1 MFAVLCARAETKT
14 IGAYTW
20 TYRVVNG
27 AAEIFNDNGYG
38 GTTAVSPSPS
48 GKVAIP
54 ATLGAWTVR
63 SIGNNALRSCNNMT
77 EVYIPECVT
86 NIAPFAFYHCDNLES
101 ADVCSSSKRVTI
113 IGDSAFSLCVKLN
126 ALKLPEY
133 LHSIG
138 SYAFAY
144 TAIESITLPAG
155 VTSIGNQA
163 FAACD
168 NLNYVRYLGNRPTA
182 DNIYANTPDDAESI
196 VTEGTTGWDD
206 ALEAGTWQGRAIRA
220 VLPTET
226 DAHGYTWTYRIVGDA
241 AQIFNNDAV
250 AVDPAPNGSLA
261 IPATLGGKP
270 VTSIGAHALEGCD
283 ALLHASIPGSVTN
296 IEEFAF
302 AETPIGKVTIPDGVK
317 AIGEKAFFGCDQLKT
332 ATLPKNLKVIG
343 LSAFESCAALTD
355 MTIPDGVTTIGESAF
370 YFCSSLKELTIPA
383 SVTTIGDAAFACCD
397 RLRTVTYLGNCPKTG
412 EAIYG
417 DTPEDLESAVPAD
430 ATGWDEAVE
439 SGTWQDR
446 GVRVVLPQWTDG
458 GGYTWTYRIIDGEAE
473 IYDWGRC
480 AVDPEPTGAVTVPST
495 LGGKPVTKI
504 GESAF
509 AYCKG
514 MTSVNIP
521 ASVKTIGDG
530 AFFNC
535 TGLADKNGFVI
546 VRNVLYGYFGAAVD
560 VAVPAGVTR
569 IAGRAF
575 NMRSAMMGNPSL
587 VSVTLPASVTSIG
600 TAAFYGCTELKS
612 VTRLDEISDIGD
624 AAFFYCF
631 AMADEDGFVIVHN
644 VLHGYYGKATDL
656 TVPDGVTRISALAF
670 MNELGCALENVTIPR
685 SVKEIGPSA
694 FDLCDKLKT
703 VTYLCDCPTV
713 GENIYLKAAPGL
725 ESRVSPYVAGW
736 GDVLKAGVWQERPI
750 RVDNSIPE
758 PPPIA
763 PLVYTVTFNANGGT
777 LASGSVKRSVE
788 SGKAVGALPAATR
801 SGYTLDGWFTKASG
815 GAKVTAATKV
825 AAAVTYYAQ
834 WTKNGGGETPTP
846 GPTPDPE
853 VVPYLY
859 ETVAGAAP
867 ALASVYD
874 GYLYN
879 KESGAL
885 AGTIQ
890 VKVGKPNA
898 RTGLASVKAT
908 VVGPD
913 GKKKSLKAE
922 EKGKAAISSAGPTTV
937 SLAGGDPCKV
947 VLGLDALAGTYGAY
961 AIDGARNFFS
971 SKDKSEANAANDVIA
986 QWIGAVNVV
995 WDGGVASV
1003 SIAKKG
1009 KVKASVTLANG
1020 TKATANSR
1028 LLVGE
1033 SWLCVPVVVAKKA
1046 NIAFTLW
1053 LPRGGGEVVVEGLP
1067 DGAVAGKA
1075 GALKSGAAFK
1085 FDAAALASALGDATY
1100 AAQLPD
1106 GLSVEQDGKKW
1117 IVAGGAKAGKVQLA
1131 KGAASPADI
1140 DVAKAGAN
1148 PSALKLAY
1156 KVKDGTFKGT
1166 FKAYTLVKGKPK
1178 ATTVNVSGILVGD
1191 KGYGTLSVKKT
1202 SVSAPVEIR

>member
-1 MFAVLCARAETKT
+1 MKKLLTVFAAMFAVLCARAETKT

-27 AAEIFNDNGYG
+27 AAEIFNDDGYG

-54 ATLGAWTVR
+54 DTLGAWTVR

-206 ALEAGTWQGRAIRA
+206 ALEAGTWQGRSIRA

-226 DAHGYTWTYRIVGDA
+226 DAYGYTWTYRIVGDA

-250 AVDPAPNGSLA
+250 AVDPAPNGSLV

-302 AETPIGKVTIPDGVK
+302 AETPISKVTIPDGVK

-343 LSAFESCAALTD
+343 LSAFEYCAALTD
-355 MTIPDGVTTIGESAF
+355 VTIPDGVTTIGESAF

-417 DTPEDLESAVPAD
+417 ETPNDLVSAVPDGA
-430 ATGWDEAVE
+430 AGWDAALEA
-439 SGTWQDR
+439 GTWQDR
-446 GVRVVLPQWTDG
+446 AIRIILSTWTDKD
-458 GGYTWTYRIIDGEAE
+458 GYTWMYRVKDGEAE
-473 IYDWGRC
+473 IYNWDRR
-480 AVDPEPTGAVTVPST
+480 AVDPEPTGAVTVPAT

-504 GESAF
+504 GEFAF
-509 AYCKG
+509 SYCKN
-514 MTSVNIP
+514 MTGVTIP
-521 ASVKTIGDG
+521 AGVKTIADS
-530 AFFNC
+530 AFSNC

-546 VRNVLYGYFGAAVD
+546 VRNVLYGYYGQAVE
-560 VAVPAGVTR
+560 VTVPDGVTR
-569 IAGRAF
+569 IGGAAF
-575 NMRSAMMGNPSL
+575 YRRSAMMGNPSL

-600 TAAFYGCTELKS
+600 TAAFAGCTELTR
-612 VTRLDEISDIGD
+612 VTRLDEIDDIGD
-624 AAFFYCF
+624 AAFMYCF
-631 AMADEDGFVIVHN
+631 AMADGDEFVIVHN
-644 VLHGYYGKATDL
+644 VLHGYYGSEKDV
-656 TVPDGVTRISALAF
+656 TVPDGVTRICTMAF
-670 MNELGCALENVTIPR
+670 MNELGCALENVTIPAG
-685 SVKEIGPSA
+685 VTEIGDSA
-694 FDLCDKLKT
+694 FDLCNDLKT
-703 VTYLCDCPTV
+703 VTYLCDRPKV
-713 GENIYLKAAPGL
+713 GKGIYARAAPGL

-736 GDVLKAGVWQERPI
+736 GDALKAGSWQERPI

-763 PLVYTVTFNANGGT
+763 PAAYTVTFNANGGT
-777 LASGSVKRSVE
+777 GGTTRQVE
-788 SGKAVGALPAATR
+788 FGKAVGALPAATR
-801 SGYTLDGWFTKASG
+801 SGYTFKGWFTAATG
-815 GAKVTAATKV
+815 GTKVTASTKV
-825 AAAVTYYAQ
+825 TSAATYYAQ
-834 WTKNGGGETPTP
+834 WTKNEQPGGG
-846 GPTPDPE
+846 D
-853 VVPYLY
+853 
-859 ETVAGAAP
+859 
-867 ALASVYD
+867 
-874 GYLYN
+874 
-879 KESGAL
+879 ES
-885 AGTIQ
+885 
-890 VKVGKPNA
+890 
-898 RTGLASVKAT
+898 
-908 VVGPD
+908 
-913 GKKKSLKAE
+913 
-922 EKGKAAISSAGPTTV
+922 
-937 SLAGGDPCKV
+937 
-947 VLGLDALAGTYGAY
+947 
-961 AIDGARNFFS
+961 
-971 SKDKSEANAANDVIA
+971 
-986 QWIGAVNVV
+986 
-995 WDGGVASV
+995 
-1003 SIAKKG
+1003 
-1009 KVKASVTLANG
+1009 
-1020 TKATANSR
+1020 
-1028 LLVGE
+1028 
-1033 SWLCVPVVVAKKA
+1033 
-1046 NIAFTLW
+1046 
-1053 LPRGGGEVVVEGLP
+1053 GGGEVEPPAPCYEMLNESDITAPYAAPKAVKLY
-1067 DGAVAGKA
+1067 GAVYDGCDVVGIVELKLGKVNAKKGTSKVSGSFIGLDGKKAAMKAKNPISGIDGTAPATVTLDVKNYGTMTVTIGGDRFAGSLDA
-1075 GALKSGAAFK
+1075 WHVQSADVGGDWSGSGAAVTVDVADISMF
-1085 FDAAALASALGDATY
+1085 AGMVLTELLPTNVTASV
-1100 AAQLPD
+1100 
-1106 GLSVEQDGKKW
+1106 SRGKW
-1117 IVAGGAKAGKVQLA
+1117 AFAKAASVKWAKPKKGVELKDLPIYDETSGKGLVIDDS
-1131 KGAASPADI
+1131 KGKTNLS
-1140 DVAKAGAN
+1140 G
-1148 PSALKLAY
+1148 LKLAY
-1156 KVKDGTFKGT
+1156 TPKKGT
-1166 FKAYTLVKGKPK
+1166 FNGSFKVYALEGEGK
-1178 ATTVNVSGILVGD
+1178 ATKLKKYTVKARGVVVDGV
-1191 KGYGTLSVKKT
+1191 GYGIATCKKP
-1202 SVSAPVEIR
+1202 AAKWPVAIK

>member
-1 MFAVLCARAETKT
+1 MKKLLTAFAAMFAVLCARAETKT

-27 AAEIFNDNGYG
+27 AAEIFNDDGYG

-54 ATLGAWTVR
+54 DTLGAWTVR
-63 SIGNNALRSCNNMT
+63 SIGNNALRNCDGMT

-86 NIAPFAFYHCDNLES
+86 NIAPFAFYNCDNLES

-113 IGDSAFSLCVKLN
+113 IGDSAFSLCAKLKT
-126 ALKLPEY
+126 LKLPKY

-206 ALEAGTWQGRAIRA
+206 ALEAGTWQGRSIRA

-226 DAHGYTWTYRIVGDA
+226 DAYGHTWTYRIVGDA
-241 AQIFNNDAV
+241 ARIFNNDAV
-250 AVDPAPNGSLA
+250 AVDPAPNGSLV

-283 ALLHASIPGSVTN
+283 ALLYASIPGSVTN

-302 AETPIGKVTIPDGVK
+302 AETSISKVTIPDGVK
-317 AIGEKAFFGCDQLKT
+317 AVGEKAFFGCDQLKT

-343 LSAFESCAALTD
+343 LGAFESCAALTD
-355 MTIPDGVTTIGESAF
+355 VTIPDGVTTIGESAF

-546 VRNVLYGYFGAAVD
+546 VRNVLYGYYGPAVE
-560 VAVPAGVTR
+560 VTVPDGVTR
-569 IAGRAF
+569 IAGRSF

-600 TAAFYGCTELKS
+600 TAAFYCCTELTR
-612 VTRLDEISDIGD
+612 VTRLDEIDDIGD

-801 SGYTLDGWFTKASG
+801 SGYTFKGWFTAATG
-815 GAKVTAATKV
+815 GTKVTASTKV
-825 AAAVTYYAQ
+825 TSAATYYAQ
-834 WTKNGGGETPTP
+834 WTKNEQP
-846 GPTPDPE
+846 
-853 VVPYLY
+853 
-859 ETVAGAAP
+859 
-867 ALASVYD
+867 
-874 GYLYN
+874 
-879 KESGAL
+879 
-885 AGTIQ
+885 
-890 VKVGKPNA
+890 
-898 RTGLASVKAT
+898 
-908 VVGPD
+908 
-913 GKKKSLKAE
+913 
-922 EKGKAAISSAGPTTV
+922 
-937 SLAGGDPCKV
+937 GGDTP
-947 VLGLDALAGTYGAY
+947 
-961 AIDGARNFFS
+961 
-971 SKDKSEANAANDVIA
+971 
-986 QWIGAVNVV
+986 
-995 WDGGVASV
+995 
-1003 SIAKKG
+1003 
-1009 KVKASVTLANG
+1009 
-1020 TKATANSR
+1020 
-1028 LLVGE
+1028 
-1033 SWLCVPVVVAKKA
+1033 
-1046 NIAFTLW
+1046 
-1053 LPRGGGEVVVEGLP
+1053 GGGEVEPQTPCYEMLNASDITAPYAAPKAVKLY
-1067 DGAVAGKA
+1067 GAVYDGCDVVGIVELKLGKVNAKGTSKVSGSFIGLDGKKAAMKAKNPISGIDGTAPATVTLDVKNYGTMTVTIGGDRLAGSL
-1075 GALKSGAAFK
+1075 GAWHVQSADVGGDWSGSGAAVTV
-1085 FDAAALASALGDATY
+1085 DAADISMFAGMVLTELLPTNVTASVSRGKWAFAKVASVKWAKPKKGVELKD
-1100 AAQLPD
+1100 LPIYD
-1106 GLSVEQDGKKW
+1106 EASGKGLVIDDSKGKTNLS
-1117 IVAGGAKAGKVQLA
+1117 G
-1131 KGAASPADI
+1131 
-1140 DVAKAGAN
+1140 
-1148 PSALKLAY
+1148 LKLTY
-1156 KVKDGTFKGT
+1156 TPKKGTFKGS
-1166 FKAYTLVKGKPK
+1166 FKVYALEGEGKKTKLKKYTMKVAGLVVDG
-1178 ATTVNVSGILVGD
+1178 V
-1191 KGYGTLSVKKT
+1191 GYGAATCKRPAASWEVVVK
-1202 SVSAPVEIR
+1202 